1 MSYIFLVACL
11 TTEMSTPVP
20 AAAFLSILTGKDT
33 SSRNLWGHL
42 VLCPYGSLR
51 VVLTY
56 LAWKR
61 RSGNTRFKPEAQGL
75 GQRPN

>member
-1 MSYIFLVACL
+1 
-11 TTEMSTPVP
+11 MSTPVP

-33 SSRNLWGHL
+33 GSRNLRGHL
-42 VLCPYGSLR
+42 VPVPLRFPHR